1 MSTVTK
7 RDLVCEVAEHTGF
20 TQVEVKETVEHLLN
34 GITEIMAENNTLEIR
49 GFGSFYPKVR
59 RPRPARNIRTGEVV
73 PLKKR
78 VVPLFRYATGVKEK
92 INNALKGGEIEP
104 IFEGF

>member
-7 RDLVCEVAEHTGF
+7 RDLVSEVAEHTGF
-20 TQVEVKETVEHLLN
+20 TQVEVKETIEHLLN
-34 GITEIMAENNTLEIR
+34 AITEILAENHTIEIR

-59 RPRPARNIRTGEVV
+59 RPRPARNIRTGTVV

-78 VVPLFRYATGVKEK
+78 VVPLFRYASGVKNK
-92 INNALKGGEIEP
+92 VNKALKGGEVES
-104 IFEGF
+104 IF